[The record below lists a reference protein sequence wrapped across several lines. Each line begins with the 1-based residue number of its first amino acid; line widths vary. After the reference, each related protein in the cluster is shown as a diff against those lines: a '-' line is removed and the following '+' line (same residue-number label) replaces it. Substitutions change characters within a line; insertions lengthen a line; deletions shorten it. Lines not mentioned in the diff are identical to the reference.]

1 MEPKVEDV
9 IGMYLKLRRKK
20 EAIESEVT
28 DKVSGIKEKMSKIEA
43 WIQRKADKD
52 GVTSFSAKGVGTAF
66 LTKTDYA
73 SVDDWDATLKYVK
86 EHEAYEL
93 LERRV
98 AKKAVREIIE
108 ERGQVPSGITY
119 GTRVSV
125 NIRKAN
131 VGSAD

>member
-9 IGMYLKLRRKK
+9 IGMYLKLRSRK
-20 EAIESEVT
+20 EAIENEVK

-43 WIQRKADKD
+43 WIQHKADKD
-52 GVTSFSAKGVGTAF
+52 GVTSFSSKGVGTAF

-73 SVDDWDATLKYVK
+73 SVADWDAVLNYVK

-98 AKKAVREIIE
+98 AKKAVRELIE
-108 ERGQVPSGITY
+108 EHGQVPSGITY
-119 GTRVSV
+119 GTRVGI

-131 VGSAD
+131 AGSAD